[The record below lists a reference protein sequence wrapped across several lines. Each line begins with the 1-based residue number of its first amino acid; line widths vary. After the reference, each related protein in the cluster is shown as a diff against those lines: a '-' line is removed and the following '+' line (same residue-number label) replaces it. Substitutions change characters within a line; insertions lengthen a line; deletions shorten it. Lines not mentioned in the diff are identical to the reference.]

1 MLGHKD
7 KRGKDIVLLVF
18 FLDISW
24 REGGNRGMDKIRERQ
39 EGRKK
44 KISRMKGGNGASS
57 KKHGDEGRQAL
68 GETGNVNSNLS

>member
-1 MLGHKD
+1 
-7 KRGKDIVLLVF
+7 
-18 FLDISW
+18 
-24 REGGNRGMDKIRERQ
+24 MDKIRERQ

-68 GETGNVNSNLS
+68 RETGNVNSNLS